1 MHVRQKLWNNIC
13 ETIVANTRVNA
24 VHAVSGEIILG
35 FTLDTSRDRLVVLL
49 ALQKVCARRFCVPET
64 CIYCWW
70 TQLSFSRKPMEE
82 IASVI
87 IKPFTDRDVGDDVN
101 FTCMSCGDPCEDADT
116 PMATRSRTEN
126 CQECNPCFLCEFCRV
141 LTKKET
147 HWICFLCIE
156 NNEDL
161 ERCHWN
167 THRSRLLRRLWHVRP
182 DLHDCPFVQIFP
194 QRWAWW

>member
-1 MHVRQKLWNNIC
+1 MASS
-13 ETIVANTRVNA
+13 IVAKTRVNA

-49 ALQKVCARRFCVPET
+49 ALQKVCARRCCVPET
-64 CIYCWW
+64 CMCCWW
-70 TQLSFSRKPMEE
+70 TQLSCSRKPME
-82 IASVI
+82 AVSSVI
-87 IKPFTDRDVGDDVN
+87 IKPFAEQIWDTERDTEDDVN
-101 FTCMSCGDPCEDADT
+101 FTCMSCGDPCEDADSSK
-116 PMATRSRTEN
+116 ATRSRTEN
-126 CQECNPCFLCEFCRV
+126 CQECSPCSLCEFCRV
-141 LTKKET
+141 LTKKDQ

-167 THRSRLLRRLWHVRP
+167 THRSRLLRRFWHVRP
-182 DLHDCPFVQIFP
+182 DLHDCPFFKIVP